1 MIEHRVE
8 IPAANFTGYPG
19 HTTLRIFREGSR
31 YNLELHALGTV
42 VAVAI
47 DITPHDLAAL
57 KADFRREIEP
67 FARQSTESN
76 IPTPAEL
83 RERLRPL
90 AEVGH
95 HAYREIF
102 GHRSALQT
110 IQAVERFS
118 TRTYFEVA
126 SEDFF
131 LPWELLYPNS
141 LEEPLSHEHFWGLNH
156 IISRVIVQKSPPP
169 VGIWP
174 VIPFTS
180 RPKLGLL
187 VHRKLTGVKSKE
199 IPFFGELHRKGRIAL
214 FELRALDPKKKQE
227 EIGEF
232 KSFLDKGFHLA
243 HFACH
248 AFYEEESPALSCI
261 VLSDEFP
268 ISIRDLTSYEVT
280 IDNHPLVILNA
291 CETDNVNPL
300 YSSHFAGALIKCG
313 ARGVVA
319 TECNISDTFAAVFA
333 QQLYKHLLAG
343 EPLGE
348 SLLATRR
355 HFIEELQNPSGLV
368 YSMYAAP
375 SIRLT
380 KVDTQGEMS

>member
-1 MIEHRVE
+1 MIERRVE
-8 IPAANFTGYPG
+8 IPPANFTGYPV
-19 HTTLRIFREGSR
+19 HTTLRISRERGK
-31 YNLELHALGTV
+31 YKLELHALGTV
-42 VAVAI
+42 ATVPI

-67 FARQSTESN
+67 FARQSIGSKA
-76 IPTPAEL
+76 PTAADL
-83 RERLRPL
+83 QERLRPL

-95 HAYREIF
+95 HAYMEIF

-110 IQAVERFS
+110 IQAIDRFG

-141 LEEPLSHEHFWGLNH
+141 LEESLSYEHFWGLNH
-156 IISRVIVQKSPPP
+156 IISRVIVQRNPAPL
-169 VGIWP
+169 GIWP

-187 VHRKLTGVKSKE
+187 VHHKLAAVTDKE
-199 IPFFGELHRKGRIAL
+199 IPFFNRLLREGRIAL
-214 FELRALDPKKKQE
+214 FELRALDPNKRLE
-227 EIGEF
+227 ELGEF
-232 KSFLDKGFHLA
+232 KNFWGEGFHLA

-248 AFYEEESPALSCI
+248 AFYEEESPAHSCI
-261 VLSDEFP
+261 VLSDDFS
-268 ISIRDLTSYEVT
+268 ISVRDLASYEVT
-280 IDNHPLVILNA
+280 IDNHPLIVMNA
-291 CETDNVNPL
+291 CETDNMNPL

-319 TECNISDTFAAVFA
+319 TECTISDTFAADFA
-333 QQLYKHLLAG
+333 QQLYEHLLAG

-355 HFIEELQNPSGLV
+355 YFVEELQNPSGLV

-375 SIRLT
+375 SIRLA
-380 KVDTQGEMS
+380 KVDTQGEAT